1 VADGF
6 FAPYAALI
14 GSRVRSQLSYR
25 TSFAADALASFA
37 SGAAEFVEIYAI
49 FHSVPQLGGFGFGA
63 SLLLFGL
70 ANLGFALG
78 DLIAGHVDDIPT
90 FLRTGDL
97 DVLLVRPLS
106 LLGQLV
112 SNDVSL
118 RRLGRASTGAIALV
132 AALFVVDVPWT
143 PARAGL
149 LLLTP
154 LTGAALFAA
163 VFVLAGA
170 LQFWLLDGSELT
182 NAFSYGGSYAAG
194 YPASLLA
201 LPLRLLFTFVVPAA
215 FVGYL
220 PTLAILGLPGPPGV
234 PTWLA
239 WWTPAVTVLFWLLV
253 LGAWRLG
260 VRHYTGGGG

>member
-1 VADGF
+1 MADGF

-14 GSRVRSQLSYR
+14 GSRVRAQLSYR
-25 TSFAADALASFA
+25 TSFGLDVLASFA

-49 FHSVPQLGGFGFGA
+49 FHSVPQLGGLDFAG
-63 SLLLFGL
+63 SVLLFGL

-78 DLIAGHVDDIPT
+78 DLLAGQVDSIPT
-90 FLRTGDL
+90 FLRAGTL
-97 DVLLVRPLS
+97 DVMLVRPLS
-106 LLGQLV
+106 LLGQLI
-112 SNDVSL
+112 STDVSL
-118 RRLGRASTGAIALV
+118 RRLGRASTGLVALV
-132 AALFVVDVPWT
+132 AALFIVDVPWT
-143 PARAGL
+143 PPRVGL

-163 VFVLAGA
+163 IFVLAGA

-194 YPASLLA
+194 YPAALFS
-201 LPLRLLFTFVVPAA
+201 LPLRLLFTFVIPAA

-220 PTLAILGLPGPPGV
+220 PTLAILGLPGPLGV

-239 WWTPAVTVLFWLLV
+239 WWTPLVAVLFWLLV
-253 LGAWRLG
+253 LVTWRLG
-260 VRHYTGGGG
+260 VRHYMGGGG

>member
-6 FAPYAALI
+6 FAPYRALI

-25 TSFAADALASFA
+25 TSFGADVLASFA
-37 SGAAEFVEIYAI
+37 SGVAEFVEIYAI
-49 FHSVPQLGGFGFGA
+49 FHSVPQLGGLDFGG
-63 SLLLFGL
+63 SVLLFGL
-70 ANLGFALG
+70 ATLGFALG
-78 DLIAGHVDDIPT
+78 DLVAGQMDGIPA
-90 FLRTGDL
+90 FLRAGTL
-97 DVLLVRPLS
+97 DVMLVRPLS
-106 LLGQLV
+106 LLGQLL
-112 SNDVSL
+112 STDVSL
-118 RRLGRASTGAIALV
+118 RRFGRASTGVVALV
-132 AALFVVDVPWT
+132 AALLVVDVSWT
-143 PARAGL
+143 PARLAL

-170 LQFWLLDGSELT
+170 VQFWLLDGSEVT
-182 NAFSYGGSYAAG
+182 NAFSYGGAYASQ
-194 YPASLLA
+194 YPAALLS
-201 LPLRLLFTFVVPAA
+201 LPLRLVFTFVIPAS

-239 WWTPAVTVLFWLLV
+239 WWTPAVAVLFWLLT